1 MAKHKICLFYLDCT
15 ARKRTKATLHLS
27 THPSKAGLRKDNW
40 ASPGEAGTIQTS
52 KSMNKYT
59 QRHKCTASRAVVGD
73 ADSPQPRPQPHLG
86 CGCVPFPITT
96 PFLRVATSSLFFIP
110 PSLQQAL
117 LGSVLVTPASELFK
131 WGRMVSIIL
140 SLAFCA
146 NIMFVRLIYADS
158 VAGVGSFPLSYSI
171 PLNSYFI
178 IYIFYWW

>member
-1 MAKHKICLFYLDCT
+1 M
-15 ARKRTKATLHLS
+15 
-27 THPSKAGLRKDNW
+27 
-40 ASPGEAGTIQTS
+40 
-52 KSMNKYT
+52 
-59 QRHKCTASRAVVGD
+59 
-73 ADSPQPRPQPHLG
+73 
-86 CGCVPFPITT
+86 
-96 PFLRVATSSLFFIP
+96 P

-131 WGRMVSIIL
+131 WELMVSIIL

-178 IYIFYWW
+178 SYIFY

>member
-1 MAKHKICLFYLDCT
+1 MIAQQGREQKQHFIYPHT
-15 ARKRTKATLHLS
+15 QVKRGWGKTIEQVLERPELS
-27 THPSKAGLRKDNW
+27 RP
-40 ASPGEAGTIQTS
+40 ASPWINTLRGTNAQLQGLSWVLRIAPSPAPSQWGTS
-52 KSMNKYT
+52 R
-59 QRHKCTASRAVVGD
+59 Q
-73 ADSPQPRPQPHLG
+73 QHLG

-96 PFLRVATSSLFFIP
+96 PFLRVATSSLFFMP

-131 WGRMVSIIL
+131 WGLMVSIIL

-146 NIMFVRLIYADS
+146 NIMFVRLSYADS